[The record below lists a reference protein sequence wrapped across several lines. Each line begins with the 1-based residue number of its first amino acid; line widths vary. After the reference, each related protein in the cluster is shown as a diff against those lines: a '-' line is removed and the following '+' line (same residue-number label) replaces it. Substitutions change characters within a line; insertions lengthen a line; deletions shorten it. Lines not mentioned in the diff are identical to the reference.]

1 MSRILAPTE
10 LVLNPDGS
18 LYHCNLL
25 PENIAG
31 FRDAFVFTG
40 VGLLLLFRPQGI
52 IGQRPDFGEK
62 S

>member
-25 PENIAG
+25 PENIADTVLLVG
-31 FRDAFVFTG
+31 APDRVPTGGG
-40 VGLLLLFRPQGI
+40 VGTVG
-52 IGQRPDFGEK
+52 
-62 S
+62 